1 MKISRHSACLLAAAF
16 LTPVP
21 LLAQQ
26 AVDHSQHTAAAAA
39 PVTAP
44 AVDHSQHGAPVAAP
58 AVDHS
63 QHVAPAAAPAVDHS
77 QHAAPVAAPAVDHS
91 QHTSPVAAPAVDH
104 SQHGGHAGELSRAGP
119 LPQGTRDPH
128 GYSGGYQLGAGLH
141 ALAHGH
147 DQLHVA
153 DSHRFGAIIIDQLES
168 VDGDEGN
175 ATAYDL
181 QAWLSQGLQRVTLK
195 AEGDIEHGKLEESR
209 TELLWGKAL
218 SAYWD
223 TQLGLR
229 HDTGAMPDQSWL
241 AAGVQGLAPYWFEID
256 VTGYLGSG
264 GQTALRLDVEY
275 DLLLTQQLIL
285 QPAAEFTL
293 YGRNDNARGLGSGLS
308 DATLGVRLRYEFSR
322 QFAPYIGVERNRSF
336 GQSAD
341 FARQAGLSAQDSQWV
356 AGVRFWF

>member
-1 MKISRHSACLLAAAF
+1 MKITRHNAWLLAAAF

-21 LLAQQ
+21 LLAQP
-26 AVDHSQHTAAAAA
+26 AVDHSQHGAPAAAT

-63 QHVAPAAAPAVDHS
+63 QHT
-77 QHAAPVAAPAVDHS
+77 APVAAPTVDHS
-91 QHTSPVAAPAVDH
+91 QHTSPVAVPAVDH
-104 SQHGGHAGELSRAGP
+104 SQHGAHAGGQSRAGP
-119 LPQGTRDPH
+119 LPQGTRDPQ
-128 GYSGGYQLGAGLH
+128 GYSGGYQRGAGLY
-141 ALAHGH
+141 ALEHGH
-147 DQLHVA
+147 DQLHVV
-153 DSHRFGAIIIDQLES
+153 DSHRFGAVIIDQLES
-168 VDGDEGN
+168 VNGDEGE

-223 TQLGLR
+223 TQLGIR
-229 HDTGAMPDQSWL
+229 HDMGENPSQSWL

-256 VTGYLGSG
+256 ATGYLGSG

-285 QPAAEFTL
+285 QPAAEFNL
-293 YGRNDNARGLGSGLS
+293 YGKSNMENGVGSGLS
-308 DATLGVRLRYEFSR
+308 DATLGMRLRYEFSR
-322 QFAPYIGVERNRSF
+322 QFAPYVGIERITRF
-336 GQSAD
+336 GQTAD
-341 FARQAGLSAQDSQWV
+341 FARLAGLRAQDTQWV

>member
-1 MKISRHSACLLAAAF
+1 MKITRHNAWLLAAAF
-16 LTPVP
+16 LTPAAV
-21 LLAQQ
+21 LAQP
-26 AVDHSQHTAAAAA
+26 AVDHSQHGAAAAT

-63 QHVAPAAAPAVDHS
+63 QHT
-77 QHAAPVAAPAVDHS
+77 APVAAPAVDHS
-91 QHTSPVAAPAVDH
+91 QHTSPVAVPAVDH
-104 SQHGGHAGELSRAGP
+104 SQHGAHAGGQSRAGP

-128 GYSGGYQLGAGLH
+128 AYSGGYQRGAGLY
-141 ALAHGH
+141 ALEHGH
-147 DQLHVA
+147 DQLHVV
-153 DSHRFGAIIIDQLES
+153 DSHRFGAVIIDQLES
-168 VDGDEGN
+168 VNGDEGD

-223 TQLGLR
+223 TQLGIR
-229 HDTGAMPDQSWL
+229 HDMGDNPGQSWL
-241 AAGVQGLAPYWFEID
+241 AVGMQGLAPYWFEID
-256 VTGYLGSG
+256 ATGYLGSG

-285 QPAAEFTL
+285 QPAAELNL
-293 YGRNDNARGLGSGLS
+293 YGKSNMENGVGSGLS
-308 DATLGVRLRYEFSR
+308 DATLGMRLRYEFSR
-322 QFAPYIGVERNRSF
+322 QLAPYVGIERTTRF
-336 GQSAD
+336 GQTAD
-341 FARQAGLSAQDSQWV
+341 FALRAGLHAQDTQWV

>member
-1 MKISRHSACLLAAAF
+1 MKITRHNAWLLAAAF
-16 LTPVP
+16 LTPAAV
-21 LLAQQ
+21 LAQP
-26 AVDHSQHTAAAAA
+26 AVDHSQHT
-39 PVTAP
+39 
-44 AVDHSQHGAPVAAP
+44 
-58 AVDHS
+58 
-63 QHVAPAAAPAVDHS
+63 APAAAPAVDHS
-77 QHAAPVAAPAVDHS
+77 QHTAPAAAPAVDHS
-91 QHTSPVAAPAVDH
+91 QHMAQGAVE
-104 SQHGGHAGELSRAGP
+104 GGG
-119 LPQGTRDPH
+119 RDPH
-128 GYSGGYQLGAGLH
+128 AYSGGYQRGAGLY
-141 ALAHGH
+141 ALEHGH
-147 DQLHVA
+147 DQLHVV
-153 DSHRFGAIIIDQLES
+153 DSHRFGAVIIDQLES
-168 VDGDEGN
+168 VNGDEGE

-223 TQLGLR
+223 TQLGIR
-229 HDTGAMPDQSWL
+229 HDMGENPSQSWL

-256 VTGYLGSG
+256 ATGYLGSG

-293 YGRNDNARGLGSGLS
+293 YGKNDATRGLGSGVS

-322 QFAPYIGVERNRSF
+322 QFAPYVGIERTARF
-336 GQSAD
+336 GKSAD
-341 FARQAGLSAQDSQWV
+341 FARKAGLHSRDTQWV

>member
-1 MKISRHSACLLAAAF
+1 MKISRHSACLLVAACAA
-16 LTPVP
+16 PVP
-21 LLAQQ
+21 LLAQP

-39 PVTAP
+39 ARVAAQ

-63 QHVAPAAAPAVDHS
+63 QH
-77 QHAAPVAAPAVDHS
+77 AAPVTAAVDHS
-91 QHTSPVAAPAVDH
+91 QHTSPMAVPAVDH

-119 LPQGTRDPH
+119 LPQDTRDPH
-128 GYSGGYQLGAGLH
+128 GDSGGYQLGAGLH
-141 ALAHGH
+141 ALEHGH

-153 DSHRFGAIIIDQLES
+153 DSHRFGAIIIDQLER

-195 AEGDIEHGKLEESR
+195 AEGDIEHGKREESR

-223 TQLGLR
+223 TQLGVR
-229 HDTGAMPDQSWL
+229 HDTGTMTDQSWL

-275 DLLLTQQLIL
+275 ELLLTQQLIL

-293 YGRNDNARGLGSGLS
+293 YGRNDKARGLGSGLS

-322 QFAPYIGVERNRSF
+322 QFAPYLGVERNRSF

-341 FARQAGLSAQDSQWV
+341 FARQAGLRTQDSQWV

>member
-1 MKISRHSACLLAAAF
+1 MKITRHNAWLLAAAF
-16 LTPVP
+16 LTPAAV
-21 LLAQQ
+21 LAQP
-26 AVDHSQHTAAAAA
+26 AVDHSQHGAAAAT

-44 AVDHSQHGAPVAAP
+44 AVDHSQHGVPVAAP

-63 QHVAPAAAPAVDHS
+63 QHR
-77 QHAAPVAAPAVDHS
+77 APVAAPAVDHS
-91 QHTSPVAAPAVDH
+91 QHTSPVAVPAVDH
-104 SQHGGHAGELSRAGP
+104 SQHGAHAGGQSRAGP

-128 GYSGGYQLGAGLH
+128 GYSGGYQRGAGLY
-141 ALAHGH
+141 ALEHGH
-147 DQLHVA
+147 DQLHMV
-153 DSHRFGAIIIDQLES
+153 DSHRFGAVIIDQLES
-168 VDGDEGN
+168 VNGEKGE

-223 TQLGLR
+223 TQLGIR
-229 HDTGAMPDQSWL
+229 HDMGDNPGQSWL
-241 AAGVQGLAPYWFEID
+241 AVGVQGLAPYWFEID
-256 VTGYLGSG
+256 ATGYLGSG

-285 QPAAEFTL
+285 QPAAELNL
-293 YGRNDNARGLGSGLS
+293 YGKSNMENGVGSGLS
-308 DATLGVRLRYEFSR
+308 DATLGMRLRYEFSR
-322 QFAPYIGVERNRSF
+322 QLAPYVGIERITRF
-336 GQSAD
+336 GQTAD
-341 FARQAGLSAQDSQWV
+341 FARRAGLRAQDTQWV

>member
-1 MKISRHSACLLAAAF
+1 MKITGSSACLLAAAF

-21 LLAQQ
+21 LLAQ
-26 AVDHSQHTAAAAA
+26 
-39 PVTAP
+39 P
-44 AVDHSQHGAPVAAP
+44 AVDHSQHMAQGTVNA
-58 AVDHS
+58 
-63 QHVAPAAAPAVDHS
+63 
-77 QHAAPVAAPAVDHS
+77 
-91 QHTSPVAAPAVDH
+91 
-104 SQHGGHAGELSRAGP
+104 GGQSRAGP
-119 LPQGTRDPH
+119 LPQGDGGRDPH
-128 GYSGGYQLGAGLH
+128 AYSGGYQRGAGLY
-141 ALAHGH
+141 ALEHGH
-147 DQLHVA
+147 DQLHVV
-153 DSHRFGAIIIDQLES
+153 DSHRFGALIIDQLES
-168 VDGDEGN
+168 VNGDEGE

-223 TQLGLR
+223 TQLGIR
-229 HDTGAMPDQSWL
+229 HDMGDNPSQSWL

-256 VTGYLGSG
+256 ATGYLGSG

-293 YGRNDNARGLGSGLS
+293 YGKNDASRGLGSGLS

-322 QFAPYIGVERNRSF
+322 QFAPYVGIERTTRF
-336 GQSAD
+336 GQTAD
-341 FARQAGLSAQDSQWV
+341 FARKAGLHSRDTQWV
-356 AGVRFWF
+356 AGVRFWL